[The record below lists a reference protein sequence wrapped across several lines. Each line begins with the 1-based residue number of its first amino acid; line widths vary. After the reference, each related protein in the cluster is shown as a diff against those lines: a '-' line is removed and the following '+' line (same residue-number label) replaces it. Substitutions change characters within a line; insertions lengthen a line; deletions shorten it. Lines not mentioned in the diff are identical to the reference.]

1 MRHRENE
8 LEQRA
13 QLDAWESEGG
23 SSARLPAPV
32 PVPLIENI
40 RVIHKH
46 PNPHLCR
53 GAGTSGHKIYP
64 LSAFKLQVGETH
76 LEYSKTLVSF
86 MLLRKTK
93 TTKH

>member
-1 MRHRENE
+1 MRHHENE

-23 SSARLPAPV
+23 SSGRLPSPAPA
-32 PVPLIENI
+32 PLIENI

-46 PNPHLCR
+46 PNPHLYK
-53 GAGTSGHKIYP
+53 GAGSTGHKIYP
-64 LSAFKLQVGETH
+64 LSAFKLQVSETQ
-76 LEYSKTLVSF
+76 LECTKSLVSF
-86 MLLRKTK
+86 TLLRKTK